1 MLPATHWEEG
11 FVHIQRTV
19 QGIDGDLPQGM
30 NGPVPKNAAS
40 GAALRVA
47 FRKDGPRVPDF
58 ASSVEVAPL
67 GGGTKGIAIRVGTEL
82 D

>member
-1 MLPATHWEEG
+1 MLPVTHLGEG
-11 FVHIQRTV
+11 VVRVQRTV

-30 NGPVPKNAAS
+30 NGPVPKNAAP

-47 FRKDGPRVPDF
+47 FRKDGPRAPDS

-67 GGGTKGIAIRVGTEL
+67 GGGTKWIAIRVGTEL
-82 D
+82 N